1 MNAYV
6 YQAALYCEECATEIR
21 SHLHK
26 FNKYRNPRNPGDLS
40 TYDSGGYPKGPYSDG
55 GGEADC
61 PQYCDGC
68 GEFLENPLTSDGM
81 AYVEERG
88 TYNERAHYGLNT
100 TSYHEDIINGLDRLR
115 DEQPAVYEQ
124 LVFCSGLGPIP
135 NYAMDDPN
143 DVWWMTD
150 VACRIKDEIEE
161 ALDAESD

>member
-6 YQAALYCEECATEIR
+6 FQAALYCEDCGNAIKAE
-21 SHLHK
+21 L
-26 FNKYRNPRNPGDLS
+26 DLAKK
-40 TYDSGGYPKGPYSDG
+40 TPDEPDDEHTFDSDEYPKGPYSDG

-61 PQYCDGC
+61 PQYCDDC

-81 AYVEERG
+81 QWVENDGAIEQRE
-88 TYNERAHYGLNT
+88 YYGLNT
-100 TSYHEDIINGLDRLR
+100 NSYYEDIMGGLDRLR

-161 ALDAESD
+161 ALDAESND